1 MNRKEP
7 YRPRS
12 WICGLHGDRDF
23 QQEMER
29 SKKSITFSGKI
40 LSVAAIQHVMQE
52 LHFDFFYEREVTLE
66 EK

>member
-29 SKKSITFSGKI
+29 SKKSITFFWKNPFCRGYS
-40 LSVAAIQHVMQE
+40 ARDAEM
-52 LHFDFFYEREVTLE
+52 HFDLFYEREDTLK